1 MAYGLLLYKEIE
13 APEGL
18 HRLEVWKDGYAGDAI
33 EIDGLVRDSI
43 NISKNAGDACDAIT
57 TSVLTFALYDTGQ
70 LDYSQ
75 FFTPNAVLFKVVW
88 KMNGSA
94 RWTGYLTPDSYSENL
109 SYRDVITL
117 TARDNL
123 GRLNDYDFTLAR
135 GQMMTVRSLIVQ
147 GLTVAGVAMDT
158 VFVTTK
164 VASSPDTTL
173 AIDGLVNTSLLVG
186 STWHEALTLLLEGLG
201 LTLSWNDGNKF
212 EVRDITQAPS
222 ASQSAFFISKS
233 GFRQI
238 RPAWKNVT
246 VSQNYV
252 LQEDFYDGAFS
263 KDDCGGTGREHKTFT
278 PPTGSHWA
286 AEGSMV
292 LMNPYNG
299 TSDQAVTLFPR
310 LGTDDTLT
318 DALVYSRD
326 VPAMERTITISMKLN
341 NTLWYNF
348 DTERRFGISFNGYTH
363 QSATRVDGYTV
374 CFRFNVFLTY
384 GGTKYVLRENWEVY
398 DPQTIEQPYLYFNMP
413 WTREGVN
420 QYEEAS
426 ISIASIP
433 ADGVLEFVVYRPL
446 AYLFNGTAE
455 NSQPINPDTNYD
467 WYGRINDIA
476 MTIGEGVTGRDYQIL
491 INPAHNIQ
499 SGVEVSLGQVPPL
512 RGNALLY
519 FGGLFYDNAAYTP
532 LSDFARANGGE
543 TSDLLEIISR
553 EHIAFNNS
561 NYDLLSGTMKADAAF
576 RFDRAITF
584 EGTQYRIIAA
594 SLAVLSNT
602 LSVQMMQTEPT
613 YPTDEY
619 QITEVDSEGGSS
631 RVSGGTGGASQG
643 ASSDAS
649 QENILVLTEGLAKA
663 YARITSLEDWLRD
676 PAFDELP
683 LDTLNVARC
692 INLGGMAMEYDAD
705 NGAWH
710 LLGNFY
716 ADGWVSAG
724 GVNSEGGGGGGGID
738 LGAMWTSLRNT
749 PTQTS
754 EVTADTKIALAHLP
768 YTAGA
773 GVSISNAGAI
783 SIAESGIE
791 PGTYT
796 KVTVDAYG
804 RVTNAENPTTLAGYG
819 ITDGASA
826 AEVAT
831 LSAAVAALEA
841 GVAAYSD
848 GIANVF
854 ARVSSLEDWLR
865 NPWLD
870 ELNATALNAQTVDVG
885 TLLTVDG
892 AANIAGLLTASG
904 ELKVTGSSKKIWLGD
919 NVYLELD
926 TNGYIHTNGAFYSDS
941 FISAG
946 GLGTGGGGTGG
957 LDLGAMWTSLCNT
970 TVPTSAVNANTK
982 IAVAHIPDITT
993 AKISDLSTWWTTQ
1006 RASLNLGAAASKGIG
1021 TVTDG
1026 NTDLVTGDSVYDFV
1040 MAALDT
1046 EALENNIAEGLANL
1060 AARAASLEDW
1070 LRDPALDTLQV
1081 ADLCAATATVTRI
1094 YIGDAYFEYDADGYL
1109 HTNAPLY
1116 SDEWISAGGVEAGGG
1131 SGSVDLGAV
1140 WTSLCN
1146 EPIAT
1151 ADITPTTKI
1160 ALSHIP
1166 ISAGDGIAISNAGAV
1181 SLALSGVAAGTY
1193 AAVTVDAYGRVT
1205 SGSAPAAL
1213 TFGSKS
1219 YDGTQAVTLTAADL
1233 GALTSTYALT
1243 INNSGGTAVLTYNPA
1258 TAAASLTLTKAM
1270 VGLGNVE
1277 NTKLSTWAGSA
1288 NLTTLGTITS
1298 GTWHGSAI
1306 GNSYLENSAITLAGT
1321 SVSLGGSLTA
1331 AQLRSLLSINNVEN
1345 VALSTWRGST
1355 YINTVGT
1362 ITTGTWQGSRIS
1374 NSYLVH
1380 STITLAGRTISL
1392 GGSASKNEIRYDLGI
1407 DNVENTA
1414 LSTWAGSGNITT
1426 VGTITTGVWHGTAI
1440 ANANLANST
1449 IKIAGRTIALGGTVT
1464 KNELLYDLGLS
1475 TLQDTL
1481 ADLQDDVSA
1490 LQGNVS
1496 TLQSNV
1502 STLQGN
1508 AQELYGLTGTLFS
1521 YFTNGVAK
1529 EAERLTTVSK
1539 TAWGQT
1545 YWTSDGVPTNISGT
1559 MNGVTAIDDT
1569 MYFTAGSGKVGIGV
1583 ISPSETLDVG
1593 GTFRVSGNAY
1603 LNSLVVIGGGSAYL
1617 EAAGSYL
1624 HTHVGFAADGFV
1636 SAGGVSSSSDA
1647 RLKKNLKDIALTV
1660 HDIAAAPAVSFDW
1673 VDDRGSSAG
1682 SIAQY
1687 WKPLLPD
1694 NVRAWEVDG
1703 FLSMEYGNIAL
1714 LAAITIARAVET
1726 QEQKI
1731 ARLEARVQELENQLL
1746 N

>member
-18 HRLEVWKDGYAGDAI
+18 TRLEVWKDGYAGDAI

-43 NISKNAGDACDAIT
+43 HISKNAGDACDAIT

-109 SYRDVITL
+109 SYRDTITL

-238 RPAWKNVT
+238 RPAWKNLTAV
-246 VSQNYV
+246 QDYGLLDN
-252 LQEDFYDGAFS
+252 FYEGQFS
-263 KDDCGGTGREHKTFT
+263 KEDCGTGTTFT
-278 PPTGSHWA
+278 PASEGHWSVAGSFV
-286 AEGSMV
+286 M
-292 LMNPYNG
+292 MNPYVCG
-299 TSDQAVTLFPR
+299 AAEPAESLFIP
-310 LGTDDTLT
+310 LVGGDTIT
-318 DALVYSRD
+318 DALTYTFHAPALDRAIKMVLKCNNSAWQRGLARGGAWAVPKIVIGQSHGVNVSRYYWL
-326 VPAMERTITISMKLN
+326 R
-341 NTLWYNF
+341 Y
-348 DTERRFGISFNGYTH
+348 
-363 QSATRVDGYTV
+363 
-374 CFRFNVFLTY
+374 RFNIFATI
-384 GGTKYVLRENWEVY
+384 GGVRYVLRETWEVY
-398 DPQTIEQPYLYFNMP
+398 DPTTIAEPYLYFVMP
-413 WTREGVN
+413 GSEGNTDADNEVTF
-420 QYEEAS
+420 YLAE
-426 ISIASIP
+426 IP
-433 ADGVLEFVVYRPL
+433 GAADIELVIYPAVAQLAEDAAPAEVVGP
-446 AYLFNGTAE
+446 G
-455 NSQPINPDTNYD
+455 NYGLIKD
-467 WYGRINDIA
+467 VTFTVMDA
-476 MTIGEGVTGRDYQIL
+476 VAGVTDRVTV
-491 INPAHNIQ
+491 NTAHNIQ
-499 SGVEVSLGQVPPL
+499 SSLQVALGQVPRG
-512 RGNALLY
+512 RGNVLLY
-519 FGGLFYDNAAYTP
+519 LGGLFYADDDYTS
-532 LSDFARANGGE
+532 LTDFAREEEGTE
-543 TSDLLEIISR
+543 YPLLELVSR
-553 EHIAFNNS
+553 EHIAFNND
-561 NYDLLSGTMKADAAF
+561 NYDILSGTMRAAAAF
-576 RFDRAITF
+576 RFDRAIAF
-584 EGTQYRIIAA
+584 EGTNYRIIAA

-602 LSVQMMQTEPT
+602 LSVSAMQTEPEF
-613 YPTDEY
+613 PTDDYIIE
-619 QITEVDSEGGSS
+619 EVDSEGGYS
-631 RVSGGTGGASQG
+631 RRGSYGGSGVPQGG
-643 ASSDAS
+643 SSDAS

-692 INLGGMAMEYDAD
+692 INLGGMAMEYDAE

-716 ADGWVSAG
+716 ADGFISAG
-724 GVNSEGGGGGGGID
+724 GVNSEGGGGGGSID

-754 EVTADTKIALAHLP
+754 EVTENTKIALAHLP

-773 GVSISNAGAI
+773 GVSISNVGAI

-804 RVTNAENPTTLAGYG
+804 RVTAGEAE
-819 ITDGASA
+819 
-826 AEVAT
+826 AEDNMDVVFA
-831 LSAAVAALEA
+831 E
-841 GVAAYSD
+841 
-848 GIANVF
+848 GIANLY

-865 NPWLD
+865 NPSLD
-870 ELNATALNAQTVDVG
+870 DLYVQSLSAGTVDTAG
-885 TLLTVDG
+885 MLTVG
-892 AANIAGLLTASG
+892 GTANIAGLLTASG
-904 ELKVTGSSKKIWLGD
+904 EVKITGSSKRLWFGD
-919 NVYLELD
+919 GIYLELD
-926 TNGYIHTNGAFYSDS
+926 SNGYIHTNGAFYADS

-946 GLGTGGGGTGG
+946 GLGSGGSGGG

-970 TVPTSAVNANTK
+970 AIPTSAVDANTK
-982 IAVAHIPDITT
+982 IAVAHLPIAT
-993 AKISDLSTWWTTQ
+993 ASTRGVASFSTGLAISS
-1006 RASLNLGAAASKGIG
+1006 AGAVTLATSGVTAGTYT
-1021 TVTDG
+1021 TVTVDAYGRVTSG
-1026 NTDLVTGDSVYDFV
+1026 NNEQTSDVELSF
-1040 MAALDT
+1040 
-1046 EALENNIAEGLANL
+1046 AEGIATVS
-1060 AARAASLEDW
+1060 ARVGSLEDW
-1070 LRDPALDTLQV
+1070 LRDPWLDALQV

-1116 SDEWISAGGVEAGGG
+1116 SDEWISAGGVEAGGC

-1219 YDGTQAVTLTAADL
+1219 YDGTVAQTLTAADL
-1233 GALTSTYALT
+1233 GALTASSIGTLT
-1243 INNSGGTAVLTYNPA
+1243 LNGASGSAVLTWNPA
-1258 TAAASLTLTKAM
+1258 NGNAALTLTKAV
-1270 VGLGNVE
+1270 VGLSNVE
-1277 NTKLSTWAGSA
+1277 NVALSRWAGSSY
-1288 NLTTLGTITS
+1288 LTTVGTITS

-1306 GNSYLENSAITLAGT
+1306 GNAYLENPTITLAGT
-1321 SVSLGGSLTA
+1321 AVSLGGSLTA

-1345 VALSTWRGST
+1345 VALSTWTGST

-1362 ITTGTWQGSRIS
+1362 ITTGTWHGSRIE
-1374 NSYLVH
+1374 NGYLVH
-1380 STITLAGRTISL
+1380 NKVTIAGVDVSL
-1392 GGSASKNEIRYDLGI
+1392 GGSIADYTL
-1407 DNVENTA
+1407 
-1414 LSTWAGSGNITT
+1414 LS
-1426 VGTITTGVWHGTAI
+1426 
-1440 ANANLANST
+1440 
-1449 IKIAGRTIALGGTVT
+1449 ALGLTSAAS
-1464 KNELLYDLGLS
+1464 DIS
-1475 TLQDTL
+1475 TL
-1481 ADLQDDVSA
+1481 S
-1490 LQGNVS
+1490 
-1496 TLQSNV
+1496 
-1502 STLQGN
+1502 
-1508 AQELYGLTGTLFS
+1508 S
-1521 YFTNGVAK
+1521 YFTDGIANQAT
-1529 EAERLTTVSK
+1529 RLSGSYTRS
-1539 TAWGQT
+1539 AWGQT
-1545 YWTSDGVPTNISGT
+1545 FWSSGQPASISGAMT
-1559 MNGVTAIDDT
+1559 GVDSINGFLYITNSNGRLGVGTSQPSST
-1569 MYFTAGSGKVGIGV
+1569 LHVAGGAYITSSI
-1583 ISPSETLDVG
+1583 ITDSYIYIG
-1593 GTFRVSGNAY
+1593 GT
-1603 LNSLVVIGGGSAYL
+1603 SAYIRND
-1617 EAAGSYL
+1617 GGYL
-1624 HTHVGFAADGFV
+1624 RTNVGFAADGFI

-1726 QEQKI
+1726 QEQTI

-1746 N
+1746 KH

>member
-43 NISKNAGDACDAIT
+43 HISKNAGDACDAIT
-57 TSVLTFALYDTGQ
+57 SSVLTFALYDTGQ

-109 SYRDVITL
+109 SYRDTITL

-135 GQMMTVRSLIVQ
+135 GQMMTVRSIIVQ

-158 VFVTTK
+158 VFTTTK

-238 RPAWKNVT
+238 RPAWKNLTAV
-246 VSQNYV
+246 QDYGLLDN
-252 LQEDFYDGAFS
+252 FYEGQFS
-263 KDDCGGTGREHKTFT
+263 KEDCGTGTTFT
-278 PPTGSHWA
+278 PASEGHWSVAGSFV
-286 AEGSMV
+286 M
-292 LMNPYNG
+292 MNPYVCG
-299 TSDQAVTLFPR
+299 AAEPTESLFIP
-310 LGTDDTLT
+310 LVGGDTIT
-318 DALVYSRD
+318 DALTYTFHAPALDRAIKMVLKCNNSAWQRGLARGGAWAVPKIVIGQSHGVNVSRYYWL
-326 VPAMERTITISMKLN
+326 R
-341 NTLWYNF
+341 Y
-348 DTERRFGISFNGYTH
+348 
-363 QSATRVDGYTV
+363 
-374 CFRFNVFLTY
+374 RFNIFATI
-384 GGTKYVLRENWEVY
+384 GGVRYVLRETWEVY
-398 DPQTIEQPYLYFNMP
+398 DPTTIAEPYLYFVMP
-413 WTREGVN
+413 GSEGNTDADNEVTF
-420 QYEEAS
+420 YLAE
-426 ISIASIP
+426 IP
-433 ADGVLEFVVYRPL
+433 GAADIELVIYPAVAQL
-446 AYLFNGTAE
+446 AEDAAPAE
-455 NSQPINPDTNYD
+455 SVGPGNYGLIKD
-467 WYGRINDIA
+467 VTFTVMDA
-476 MTIGEGVTGRDYQIL
+476 VAGVTDRVTV
-491 INPAHNIQ
+491 NTAHNIQ
-499 SGVEVSLGQVPPL
+499 SSLQVSLGQVPRG
-512 RGNALLY
+512 RGNVLLY
-519 FGGLFYDNAAYTP
+519 LGGLFYSDDDYTS
-532 LSDFARANGGE
+532 LTDFAREEEGTE
-543 TSDLLEIISR
+543 YPLLELVSR
-553 EHIAFNNS
+553 EHIAFNND
-561 NYDLLSGTMKADAAF
+561 NYDILSGTMRAAAAF
-576 RFDRAITF
+576 RFDRAIAF
-584 EGTQYRIIAA
+584 EGTEYRIIAA

-602 LSVQMMQTEPT
+602 LSVSAMQTEPEF
-613 YPTDEY
+613 PTDDYIIE
-619 QITEVDSEGGSS
+619 EVDSEGGYS
-631 RVSGGTGGASQG
+631 RRGSYGGSGVPQGG
-643 ASSDAS
+643 SSDAS

-692 INLGGMAMEYDAD
+692 INLGGMAMEYDAE

-754 EVTADTKIALAHLP
+754 EVTENTKIALAHLP

-804 RVTNAENPTTLAGYG
+804 RVTAGEAE
-819 ITDGASA
+819 
-826 AEVAT
+826 AEDNMDVVFA
-831 LSAAVAALEA
+831 E
-841 GVAAYSD
+841 
-848 GIANVF
+848 GIANLY

-865 NPWLD
+865 NPSLD
-870 ELNATALNAQTVDVG
+870 DLYVQSLSAGTVDTAG
-885 TLLTVDG
+885 MLTVG
-892 AANIAGLLTASG
+892 GTANIAGLLTASG
-904 ELKVTGSSKKIWLGD
+904 EVKITGSSKRLWFGD
-919 NVYLELD
+919 GIYLELD
-926 TNGYIHTNGAFYSDS
+926 SNGYIHTNGAFYADS

-946 GLGTGGGGTGG
+946 GLGSGGSGGG

-970 TVPTSAVNANTK
+970 AIPTSAVDANTK
-982 IAVAHIPDITT
+982 IAVAHLPIAT
-993 AKISDLSTWWTTQ
+993 ASTRGVASFSTGLAISS
-1006 RASLNLGAAASKGIG
+1006 AGAVTLATSGVTAGTYT
-1021 TVTDG
+1021 TVTVDAYGRVTSG
-1026 NTDLVTGDSVYDFV
+1026 NNEQTSDVELSF
-1040 MAALDT
+1040 
-1046 EALENNIAEGLANL
+1046 AEGIATVS
-1060 AARAASLEDW
+1060 ARVGSLEDW
-1070 LRDPALDTLQV
+1070 LRDPWLDALQV

-1160 ALSHIP
+1160 AISHIP

-1219 YDGTQAVTLTAADL
+1219 YDGTVAQTLTAADL
-1233 GALTSTYALT
+1233 GALTASSIGTLT
-1243 INNSGGTAVLTYNPA
+1243 LNGATGSSVLTWNPA
-1258 TAAASLTLTKAM
+1258 SGNAALTLTKAV
-1270 VGLGNVE
+1270 VGLSNVE
-1277 NTKLSTWAGSA
+1277 NTKLSTWAGSGY
-1288 NLTTLGTITS
+1288 LTTVGTITS

-1306 GNSYLENSAITLAGT
+1306 GNAYLEYSSIGIAGT
-1321 SVSLGGSLTA
+1321 AVSLGGNITA
-1331 AQLRSLLSINNVEN
+1331 SQVRSLLSINNVEN
-1345 VALSTWRGST
+1345 TALSTWTGST

-1362 ITTGTWQGSRIS
+1362 ITTGTWNGSRIS

-1380 STITLAGRTISL
+1380 SKVTIAGVDVSL
-1392 GGSASKNEIRYDLGI
+1392 GSSIADYTL
-1407 DNVENTA
+1407 
-1414 LSTWAGSGNITT
+1414 LS
-1426 VGTITTGVWHGTAI
+1426 
-1440 ANANLANST
+1440 
-1449 IKIAGRTIALGGTVT
+1449 ALGLTSAAS
-1464 KNELLYDLGLS
+1464 DIS
-1475 TLQDTL
+1475 TL
-1481 ADLQDDVSA
+1481 S
-1490 LQGNVS
+1490 
-1496 TLQSNV
+1496 
-1502 STLQGN
+1502 
-1508 AQELYGLTGTLFS
+1508 S
-1521 YFTNGVAK
+1521 YFTDGIANQAT
-1529 EAERLTTVSK
+1529 RLSGSYTRS
-1539 TAWGQT
+1539 AWGQT
-1545 YWTSDGVPTNISGT
+1545 FWSNGQPASISGAMT
-1559 MNGVTAIDDT
+1559 GVDSINGFLYITNSNGRLGVGTSQPSST
-1569 MYFTAGSGKVGIGV
+1569 LHVAGGAYITSSI
-1583 ISPSETLDVG
+1583 ITDSYIYIG
-1593 GTFRVSGNAY
+1593 GT
-1603 LNSLVVIGGGSAYL
+1603 SAYIRND
-1617 EAAGSYL
+1617 GGYL
-1624 HTHVGFAADGFV
+1624 RTNVGFAADGFI

-1687 WKPLLPD
+1687 WQPLLPD

-1703 FLSMEYGNIAL
+1703 MLSMEYGNIAL

>member
-43 NISKNAGDACDAIT
+43 HISKNAGDACDAIT

-109 SYRDVITL
+109 SYRDTITL

-123 GRLNDYDFTLAR
+123 GRLNDYDFNLAR

-233 GFRQI
+233 GYRQI
-238 RPAWKNVT
+238 RPAWKNLTAV
-246 VSQNYV
+246 QDYGLLDN
-252 LQEDFYDGAFS
+252 FYEGQFS
-263 KDDCGGTGREHKTFT
+263 KEDCGTGTTFT
-278 PPTGSHWA
+278 PASEGHWSVAGSFV
-286 AEGSMV
+286 M
-292 LMNPYNG
+292 MNPYVCG
-299 TSDQAVTLFPR
+299 AAEPAESLFIP
-310 LGTDDTLT
+310 LVGGDTIT
-318 DALVYSRD
+318 DALTYTFHAPALDRAIKMVLKCNNSAWQRGLARGGAWAVPKIVIGQSHGVNVSRYYWL
-326 VPAMERTITISMKLN
+326 R
-341 NTLWYNF
+341 Y
-348 DTERRFGISFNGYTH
+348 
-363 QSATRVDGYTV
+363 
-374 CFRFNVFLTY
+374 RFNIFATI
-384 GGTKYVLRENWEVY
+384 GGVRYVLRETWEVY
-398 DPQTIEQPYLYFNMP
+398 DPTTIAEPYLYFVMP
-413 WTREGVN
+413 GSEGNTDADNEVTF
-420 QYEEAS
+420 YLAE
-426 ISIASIP
+426 IP
-433 ADGVLEFVVYRPL
+433 GAADIELVIYPAVAQL
-446 AYLFNGTAE
+446 AEDAAPAE
-455 NSQPINPDTNYD
+455 SVGPGNYGLIKD
-467 WYGRINDIA
+467 VTFTVMDA
-476 MTIGEGVTGRDYQIL
+476 VAGVTDRVTV
-491 INPAHNIQ
+491 NTAHNIQ
-499 SGVEVSLGQVPPL
+499 SSLQVALGQVPRG
-512 RGNALLY
+512 RGNVLLY
-519 FGGLFYDNAAYTP
+519 LGGLFYSDDDYTS
-532 LSDFARANGGE
+532 LTDFAREEEGTE
-543 TSDLLEIISR
+543 YPLLELVSR
-553 EHIAFNNS
+553 EHIAFNND
-561 NYDLLSGTMKADAAF
+561 NYDILSGTMRAAAAF
-576 RFDRAITF
+576 RFDRAIAF
-584 EGTQYRIIAA
+584 EGTEYRIIAA

-602 LSVQMMQTEPT
+602 LSVSAMQTEPEF
-613 YPTDEY
+613 PTDDYIIE
-619 QITEVDSEGGSS
+619 EVDSEGGYS
-631 RVSGGTGGASQG
+631 RRGSYGGSGVPQGG
-643 ASSDAS
+643 SSDAS

-692 INLGGMAMEYDAD
+692 INLGGMAMEYDAE

-754 EVTADTKIALAHLP
+754 EVTENTKIAIAHLP

-970 TVPTSAVNANTK
+970 TVPTSDVNANTK

-993 AKISDLSTWWTTQ
+993 SKISDLSTWWTTQ

-1070 LRDPALDTLQV
+1070 LRDPALDTLAV

-1219 YDGTQAVTLTAADL
+1219 YDGTVAQTLTAADL
-1233 GALTSTYALT
+1233 GALTASSIGTMTLNGA
-1243 INNSGGTAVLTYNPA
+1243 SGSAVLTWNPA
-1258 TAAASLTLTKAM
+1258 SGNAALTLTKAV
-1270 VGLGNVE
+1270 VGLSNVE

-1288 NLTTLGTITS
+1288 NLTTVGTITS

-1321 SVSLGGSLTA
+1321 AVSLGGALTA

-1362 ITTGTWQGSRIS
+1362 ITTGTWNGAKIT
-1374 NSYLVH
+1374 NSYINTPNV
-1380 STITLAGRTISL
+1380 TIAGLTINL
-1392 GGSASKNEIRYDLGI
+1392 GGSIEDYQLKSALGI
-1407 DNVENTA
+1407 T
-1414 LSTWAGSGNITT
+1414 S
-1426 VGTITTGVWHGTAI
+1426 
-1440 ANANLANST
+1440 
-1449 IKIAGRTIALGGTVT
+1449 VT
-1464 KNELLYDLGLS
+1464 SDIE
-1475 TLQDTL
+1475 TLE
-1481 ADLQDDVSA
+1481 
-1490 LQGNVS
+1490 G
-1496 TLQSNV
+1496 
-1502 STLQGN
+1502 
-1508 AQELYGLTGTLFS
+1508 
-1521 YFTNGVAK
+1521 YFTNGVANS
-1529 EAERLTTVSK
+1529 AARLADNYSK
-1539 TAWGQT
+1539 MAWGQT
-1545 YWTSDGVPTNISGT
+1545 YWSGGVPLNVSGAMTGVDSVNGFLYITNSNSRLGIGTSQPSSTLHVAGGAYVTGSIVTDSFLYIGGTSAYIQKITSGLHTNVGFSSDGYI
-1559 MNGVTAIDDT
+1559 
-1569 MYFTAGSGKVGIGV
+1569 
-1583 ISPSETLDVG
+1583 
-1593 GTFRVSGNAY
+1593 
-1603 LNSLVVIGGGSAYL
+1603 
-1617 EAAGSYL
+1617 
-1624 HTHVGFAADGFV
+1624 

-1687 WKPLLPD
+1687 WQPLLPD

>member
-43 NISKNAGDACDAIT
+43 HISKNAGDACDAIT

-123 GRLNDYDFTLAR
+123 GRLNDYDFNLAR

-164 VASSPDTTL
+164 VAASPDTTL

-186 STWHEALTLLLEGLG
+186 GSWHEALTLLLEGLG
-201 LTLSWNDGNKF
+201 LTLAWNDGNKF

-233 GFRQI
+233 GYRQI
-238 RPAWKNVT
+238 RPAWKNLTAV
-246 VSQNYV
+246 QDYGLLDN
-252 LQEDFYDGAFS
+252 FYEGQFS
-263 KDDCGGTGREHKTFT
+263 KEDCGTGTTFT
-278 PPTGSHWA
+278 PASEGHWSVAGSFV
-286 AEGSMV
+286 M
-292 LMNPYNG
+292 MNPYVCG
-299 TSDQAVTLFPR
+299 AAEPAESLFIP
-310 LGTDDTLT
+310 LVGGDTIT
-318 DALVYSRD
+318 DALTYTFHAPALDRAIKMVLKCNNSAWQRGLARGGAWAVPKIVIGQSHGVNVSRYYWL
-326 VPAMERTITISMKLN
+326 R
-341 NTLWYNF
+341 Y
-348 DTERRFGISFNGYTH
+348 
-363 QSATRVDGYTV
+363 
-374 CFRFNVFLTY
+374 RFNIFATINGVR
-384 GGTKYVLRENWEVY
+384 YVLRETWEVY
-398 DPQTIEQPYLYFNMP
+398 DPTTIAEPYLYFVMP
-413 WTREGVN
+413 GSEGNTDADNEVTF
-420 QYEEAS
+420 YLAE
-426 ISIASIP
+426 IP
-433 ADGVLEFVVYRPL
+433 GAADIELVIYPAVAQL
-446 AYLFNGTAE
+446 AEDAAPAE
-455 NSQPINPDTNYD
+455 SVGPGNYGLIKD
-467 WYGRINDIA
+467 VTFTVMDA
-476 MTIGEGVTGRDYQIL
+476 VAGVTDRVTV
-491 INPAHNIQ
+491 NTAHNIQ
-499 SGVEVSLGQVPPL
+499 SGLQVALGQVPRG
-512 RGNALLY
+512 RGNVLLY
-519 FGGLFYDNAAYTP
+519 LGGLFYADDDYTS
-532 LSDFARANGGE
+532 LTDFARAEEGTE
-543 TSDLLEIISR
+543 YPLLELVSR
-553 EHIAFNNS
+553 EHIAFNND
-561 NYDLLSGTMKADAAF
+561 NYDILSGTMRAAAAF
-576 RFDRAITF
+576 RFDRAIAF
-584 EGTQYRIIAA
+584 EGGNYRIIAA

-602 LSVQMMQTEPT
+602 LSVSAMQTEPEF
-613 YPTDEY
+613 PTADYIIE
-619 QITEVDSEGGSS
+619 EVDSEGGYS
-631 RVSGGTGGASQG
+631 RRGSYGGSGVPQGG
-643 ASSDAS
+643 SSDAS

-683 LDTLNVARC
+683 LDTINVARC
-692 INLGGMAMEYDAD
+692 INLGGMAMEYDAE

-710 LLGNFY
+710 LLGNLY

-724 GVNSEGGGGGGGID
+724 GVNSEGGGGGGVDI
-738 LGAMWTSLRNT
+738 GAVWQTLTNDPSFRTEDYTST
-749 PTQTS
+749 
-754 EVTADTKIALAHLP
+754 TKIALAHLP

-870 ELNATALNAQTVDVG
+870 ELSATALNAQTVDVG

-970 TVPTSAVNANTK
+970 TVPTSDVNANTK

-993 AKISDLSTWWTTQ
+993 SKISDLSTWWTTQ

-1021 TVTDG
+1021 TVADG

-1146 EPIAT
+1146 EPIST

-1213 TFGSKS
+1213 TFGSKT
-1219 YDGTQAVTLTAADL
+1219 YDGTVAQTLTAADL
-1233 GALTSTYALT
+1233 GALTASSIGTLT
-1243 INNSGGTAVLTYNPA
+1243 LNGATGSSVLVWNPA
-1258 TAAASLTLTKAM
+1258 NGNSSLTLTKAI
-1270 VGLGNVE
+1270 VGLSNVE
-1277 NTKLSTWAGSA
+1277 NVALSRWAGSSY
-1288 NLTTLGTITS
+1288 LTTVGTITS

-1306 GNSYLENSAITLAGT
+1306 GNAYLEYSSIGIAGT
-1321 SVSLGGSLTA
+1321 AVSLGGNITA
-1331 AQLRSLLSINNVEN
+1331 SQVRSLLSISNVEN
-1345 VALSTWRGST
+1345 VALSTWTGST

-1362 ITTGTWQGSRIS
+1362 ITTGTWHGSRIE
-1374 NSYLVH
+1374 NGYLVH
-1380 STITLAGRTISL
+1380 NKVTIAGVDVSL
-1392 GGSASKNEIRYDLGI
+1392 GGSIADYTLLSALGLTSAASDIA
-1407 DNVENTA
+1407 T
-1414 LSTWAGSGNITT
+1414 LSTYFTDG
-1426 VGTITTGVWHGTAI
+1426 I
-1440 ANANLANST
+1440 ANQAT
-1449 IKIAGRTIALGGTVT
+1449 R
-1464 KNELLYDLGLS
+1464 LS
-1475 TLQDTL
+1475 
-1481 ADLQDDVSA
+1481 
-1490 LQGNVS
+1490 G
-1496 TLQSNV
+1496 
-1502 STLQGN
+1502 
-1508 AQELYGLTGTLFS
+1508 S
-1521 YFTNGVAK
+1521 YT
-1529 EAERLTTVSK
+1529 RS
-1539 TAWGQT
+1539 AWGQT
-1545 YWTSDGVPTNISGT
+1545 FWSNGQPASISGAMT
-1559 MNGVTAIDDT
+1559 GVDSINGFLYITNSNGRLGVGTSQPSST
-1569 MYFTAGSGKVGIGV
+1569 LHVAGGAYITSSI
-1583 ISPSETLDVG
+1583 ITDSYIYIG
-1593 GTFRVSGNAY
+1593 GT
-1603 LNSLVVIGGGSAYL
+1603 SAYIRND
-1617 EAAGSYL
+1617 GGYL
-1624 HTHVGFAADGFV
+1624 RTNVGFAADGFI

-1647 RLKKNLKDIALTV
+1647 RMKKNLKDIALTV

-1687 WKPLLPD
+1687 WQPLLPY

-1703 FLSMEYGNIAL
+1703 MLSMEYGNIAL

>member
-43 NISKNAGDACDAIT
+43 HISKNAGDACDAIT
-57 TSVLTFALYDTGQ
+57 SSVLTFALYDTGQ

-109 SYRDVITL
+109 SYRDTITL

-135 GQMMTVRSLIVQ
+135 GQMMTVRSIIVQ

-158 VFVTTK
+158 VFTTTK

-238 RPAWKNVT
+238 RPAWKNLTAV
-246 VSQNYV
+246 QDYGLLDN
-252 LQEDFYDGAFS
+252 FYEGQFS
-263 KDDCGGTGREHKTFT
+263 KEDCGTGTTFT
-278 PPTGSHWA
+278 PASEGHWSVAGSFV
-286 AEGSMV
+286 M
-292 LMNPYNG
+292 MNPYVCG
-299 TSDQAVTLFPR
+299 AAEPTESLFIP
-310 LGTDDTLT
+310 LVGGDTIT
-318 DALVYSRD
+318 DALTYTFHAPALDRAIKMVLKCNNSAWQRGLARGGAWAVPKIVIGQSHGVNVSRYYWL
-326 VPAMERTITISMKLN
+326 R
-341 NTLWYNF
+341 Y
-348 DTERRFGISFNGYTH
+348 
-363 QSATRVDGYTV
+363 
-374 CFRFNVFLTY
+374 RFNIFATI
-384 GGTKYVLRENWEVY
+384 GGVRYVLRETWEVY
-398 DPQTIEQPYLYFNMP
+398 DPTTIAEPYLYFVMP
-413 WTREGVN
+413 GSEGNTDADNEVTF
-420 QYEEAS
+420 YLAE
-426 ISIASIP
+426 IP
-433 ADGVLEFVVYRPL
+433 GAADIELVIYPAVAQL
-446 AYLFNGTAE
+446 AEDAAPAE
-455 NSQPINPDTNYD
+455 SVGPGNYGLIKD
-467 WYGRINDIA
+467 VTFTVMDA
-476 MTIGEGVTGRDYQIL
+476 VAGVTDRVTV
-491 INPAHNIQ
+491 NTAHNIQ
-499 SGVEVSLGQVPPL
+499 SSLQVSLGQVPRG
-512 RGNALLY
+512 RGNVLLY
-519 FGGLFYDNAAYTP
+519 LGGLFYSDDDYTS
-532 LSDFARANGGE
+532 LTDFAREEEGTE
-543 TSDLLEIISR
+543 YPLLELVSR
-553 EHIAFNNS
+553 EHIAFNND
-561 NYDLLSGTMKADAAF
+561 NYDILSGTMRAAAAF
-576 RFDRAITF
+576 RFDRAIAF
-584 EGTQYRIIAA
+584 EGTEYRIIAA

-602 LSVQMMQTEPT
+602 LSVSAMQTEPEF
-613 YPTDEY
+613 PTDDYIIE
-619 QITEVDSEGGSS
+619 EVDSEGGYS
-631 RVSGGTGGASQG
+631 RRGSYGGSGVPQGG
-643 ASSDAS
+643 SSDAS

-692 INLGGMAMEYDAD
+692 INLGGMAMEYDAE

-754 EVTADTKIALAHLP
+754 EVTENTKIALAHLP

-804 RVTNAENPTTLAGYG
+804 RVTAGEAE
-819 ITDGASA
+819 
-826 AEVAT
+826 AEDNMDVVFA
-831 LSAAVAALEA
+831 E
-841 GVAAYSD
+841 
-848 GIANVF
+848 GIANLY

-865 NPWLD
+865 NPSLD
-870 ELNATALNAQTVDVG
+870 DLYVQSLSAGTVDTAG
-885 TLLTVDG
+885 MLTVG
-892 AANIAGLLTASG
+892 GTANIAGLLTASG
-904 ELKVTGSSKKIWLGD
+904 EVKITGSSKRLWFGD
-919 NVYLELD
+919 GIYLELD
-926 TNGYIHTNGAFYSDS
+926 SNGYIHTNGAFYADS

-946 GLGTGGGGTGG
+946 GLGSGGSGGG

-970 TVPTSAVNANTK
+970 AIPTSAVDANTK
-982 IAVAHIPDITT
+982 IAVAHLPIAT
-993 AKISDLSTWWTTQ
+993 ASTRGVASFSTGLAISS
-1006 RASLNLGAAASKGIG
+1006 AGAVTLATSGVTAGTYT
-1021 TVTDG
+1021 TVTVDAYGRVTSG
-1026 NTDLVTGDSVYDFV
+1026 NNEQTSDVELSF
-1040 MAALDT
+1040 
-1046 EALENNIAEGLANL
+1046 AEGIATVS
-1060 AARAASLEDW
+1060 ARVGSLEDW
-1070 LRDPALDTLQV
+1070 LRDPWLDALQV

-1160 ALSHIP
+1160 AISHIP

-1219 YDGTQAVTLTAADL
+1219 YDGTVAQTLTAADL
-1233 GALTSTYALT
+1233 GALTASSIGTLT
-1243 INNSGGTAVLTYNPA
+1243 LNGATGSSVLTWNPA
-1258 TAAASLTLTKAM
+1258 SGNAALTLTKAV
-1270 VGLGNVE
+1270 VGLSNVE
-1277 NTKLSTWAGSA
+1277 NTKLSTWAGSGY
-1288 NLTTLGTITS
+1288 LTTVGTITS

-1306 GNSYLENSAITLAGT
+1306 GNAYLEYSSIGIAGT
-1321 SVSLGGSLTA
+1321 AVSLGGNITA
-1331 AQLRSLLSINNVEN
+1331 SQVRSLLSINNVEN
-1345 VALSTWRGST
+1345 TALSTWTGST

-1362 ITTGTWQGSRIS
+1362 ITTGTWNGSRIS

-1380 STITLAGRTISL
+1380 SKVTIAGVDVSL
-1392 GGSASKNEIRYDLGI
+1392 GGSIADYTL
-1407 DNVENTA
+1407 
-1414 LSTWAGSGNITT
+1414 LS
-1426 VGTITTGVWHGTAI
+1426 
-1440 ANANLANST
+1440 
-1449 IKIAGRTIALGGTVT
+1449 ALGLTSAAS
-1464 KNELLYDLGLS
+1464 DIS
-1475 TLQDTL
+1475 TL
-1481 ADLQDDVSA
+1481 S
-1490 LQGNVS
+1490 
-1496 TLQSNV
+1496 
-1502 STLQGN
+1502 
-1508 AQELYGLTGTLFS
+1508 S
-1521 YFTNGVAK
+1521 YFTDGIANQAT
-1529 EAERLTTVSK
+1529 RLSGSYTRS
-1539 TAWGQT
+1539 AWGQT
-1545 YWTSDGVPTNISGT
+1545 FWSNGQPASISGAMT
-1559 MNGVTAIDDT
+1559 GVDSINGFLYITNSNGRLGVGTSQPSST
-1569 MYFTAGSGKVGIGV
+1569 LHVAGGAYITSSI
-1583 ISPSETLDVG
+1583 ITDSYIYIG
-1593 GTFRVSGNAY
+1593 GT
-1603 LNSLVVIGGGSAYL
+1603 SAYIRND
-1617 EAAGSYL
+1617 GGYL
-1624 HTHVGFAADGFV
+1624 RTNVGFAADGFI

-1687 WKPLLPD
+1687 WQPLLPD

-1703 FLSMEYGNIAL
+1703 MLSMEYGNIAL

>member
-43 NISKNAGDACDAIT
+43 HISKNAGDACDAIT

-109 SYRDVITL
+109 SYRDTITL

-123 GRLNDYDFTLAR
+123 GRLNDYDFNLAR

-238 RPAWKNVT
+238 RPAWKNLT
-246 VSQNYV
+246 ASQDYGLRDN
-252 LQEDFYDGAFS
+252 FYEGQFS
-263 KDDCGGTGREHKTFT
+263 AADCGSGETFT
-278 PPTGSHWA
+278 PTDGSPWEKTGTFN
-286 AEGSMV
+286 
-292 LMNPYNG
+292 LLNPYKGAPYPSETIFVPIAGGNE
-299 TSDQAVTLFPR
+299 TQNNIAYRV
-310 LGTDDTLT
+310 
-318 DALVYSRD
+318 V
-326 VPAMERTITISMKLN
+326 VPATDTAVKLSLKVN
-341 NTLWYNF
+341 NTAWIYRHIAGPNGNTGLDYTNLLKLSDPTSYWTGYG
-348 DTERRFGISFNGYTH
+348 TYYLRFRCDIILHANNKFY
-363 QSATRVDGYTV
+363 
-374 CFRFNVFLTY
+374 F
-384 GGTKYVLRENWEVY
+384 LRENWVEFGTSV
-398 DPQTIEQPYLYFNMP
+398 ISPYLYFIMP
-413 WTREGVN
+413 TLYNEPLNPAIQGTRISETLPNVDMDN
-420 QYEEAS
+420 EVS
-426 ISIASIP
+426 IYLGAIP
-433 ADGVLEFVVYRPL
+433 YAGELLFVVYEAAAQYQEDDDPWPQAVWEENGVQRP
-446 AYLFNGTAE
+446 AYLKISDIKMAVEEGIEGRANLIT
-455 NSQPINPDTNYD
+455 IN
-467 WYGRINDIA
+467 
-476 MTIGEGVTGRDYQIL
+476 E
-491 INPAHNIQ
+491 AHNVQ
-499 SGVEVSLGQVPPL
+499 SAFGASIGQVPNQ

-519 FGGLFYDNAAYTP
+519 LGGLFYDDDVYTPLTGFKRDANGDSYDLLELVAREHITHNNAAYN
-532 LSDFARANGGE
+532 A
-543 TSDLLEIISR
+543 
-553 EHIAFNNS
+553 
-561 NYDLLSGTMKADAAF
+561 LSGTMKAEDAF
-576 RFDRAITF
+576 RFDRAIDF
-584 EGTQYRIIAA
+584 EGTDYRIIAA

-602 LSVQMMQTEPT
+602 LSVQFLQQEADFADAD
-613 YPTDEY
+613 YA
-619 QITEVDSEGGSS
+619 ITEVDSEGNASSS
-631 RVSGGTGGASQG
+631 RGGTGGIAQG
-643 ASSDAS
+643 SVPATN

-692 INLGGMAMEYDAD
+692 INLGGMAMEYDAE

-710 LLGNFY
+710 LLGNLY

-754 EVTADTKIALAHLP
+754 EVTANTKIALAHLP

-804 RVTNAENPTTLAGYG
+804 RVTAGEAE
-819 ITDGASA
+819 
-826 AEVAT
+826 AEDNMDVVFA
-831 LSAAVAALEA
+831 E
-841 GVAAYSD
+841 
-848 GIANVF
+848 GIANLY

-865 NPWLD
+865 NPSLD
-870 ELNATALNAQTVDVG
+870 DLYVQSLGAGTVDTAG
-885 TLLTVDG
+885 MLTVG
-892 AANIAGLLTASG
+892 GTANIAGLLTASG
-904 ELKVTGSSKKIWLGD
+904 EVKITGSSKRLWFGD
-919 NVYLELD
+919 GIYLELD
-926 TNGYIHTNGAFYSDS
+926 SNGYIHTNGAFYADS

-946 GLGTGGGGTGG
+946 GLGSGGSGGG

-970 TVPTSAVNANTK
+970 AIPTSAVDANTK
-982 IAVAHIPDITT
+982 IAVAHLPIAT
-993 AKISDLSTWWTTQ
+993 ASTRGVASFSTGLAISS
-1006 RASLNLGAAASKGIG
+1006 AGAVTLATSGVTAGTYT
-1021 TVTDG
+1021 TVTVDAYG
-1026 NTDLVTGDSVYDFV
+1026 RVTSGSNEQTSDVELAFAEGIATVSARVGS
-1040 MAALDT
+1040 
-1046 EALENNIAEGLANL
+1046 LEN
-1060 AARAASLEDW
+1060 W
-1070 LRDPALDTLQV
+1070 LRDPWLDTLQV

-1233 GALTSTYALT
+1233 GALTASSIGTLT
-1243 INNSGGTAVLTYNPA
+1243 LNGASGSAVLTWNPA
-1258 TAAASLTLTKAM
+1258 NGNASLTLTKAV
-1270 VGLGNVE
+1270 VGLSNVE
-1277 NTKLSTWAGSA
+1277 NTKLSTWAGSSY
-1288 NLTTLGTITS
+1288 LTTVGTITS

-1306 GNSYLENSAITLAGT
+1306 GNAYLEYSSIGIAGT
-1321 SVSLGGSLTA
+1321 AVSLGGNITA
-1331 AQLRSLLSINNVEN
+1331 SQVRSLLSISNVEN
-1345 VALSTWRGST
+1345 TALSTWGGST

-1362 ITTGTWQGSRIS
+1362 ITTGTWNGSRIS

-1380 STITLAGRTISL
+1380 SKVTIAGVDVSL
-1392 GGSASKNEIRYDLGI
+1392 GGSIADYTLLSALGLTSAASDIA
-1407 DNVENTA
+1407 T
-1414 LSTWAGSGNITT
+1414 LSTYFTDG
-1426 VGTITTGVWHGTAI
+1426 I
-1440 ANANLANST
+1440 ANQAT
-1449 IKIAGRTIALGGTVT
+1449 R
-1464 KNELLYDLGLS
+1464 LS
-1475 TLQDTL
+1475 
-1481 ADLQDDVSA
+1481 
-1490 LQGNVS
+1490 G
-1496 TLQSNV
+1496 
-1502 STLQGN
+1502 
-1508 AQELYGLTGTLFS
+1508 S
-1521 YFTNGVAK
+1521 YT
-1529 EAERLTTVSK
+1529 RS
-1539 TAWGQT
+1539 AWGQT
-1545 YWTSDGVPTNISGT
+1545 FWSNGQPASISGAMT
-1559 MNGVTAIDDT
+1559 GVDSINGFLYITNSNGRLGVGTSQPSST
-1569 MYFTAGSGKVGIGV
+1569 LHVAGGAYITSSI
-1583 ISPSETLDVG
+1583 ITDSYIYIG
-1593 GTFRVSGNAY
+1593 GT
-1603 LNSLVVIGGGSAYL
+1603 SAYIRND
-1617 EAAGSYL
+1617 GGYL
-1624 HTHVGFAADGFV
+1624 RTNVGFAADGFI
-1636 SAGGVSSSSDA
+1636 SAGGVASSSDA

-1660 HDIAAAPAVSFDW
+1660 HDIAAAPAVSFEW

-1687 WKPLLPD
+1687 WQTLLPD

>member
-33 EIDGLVRDSI
+33 EIDGLVKDSI
-43 NISKNAGDACDAIT
+43 HISKNASDACDAIT

-123 GRLNDYDFTLAR
+123 GRLNDYDFNLSR
-135 GQMMTVRSLIVQ
+135 GQMMTVRSLITQ

-164 VASSPDTTL
+164 VASSPATTL

-186 STWHEALTLLLEGLG
+186 STWHDALALLLEGLG

-238 RPAWKNVT
+238 RPAWKNLT
-246 VSQNYV
+246 ASQDYGLRDN
-252 LQEDFYDGAFS
+252 FYEGQLTEE
-263 KDDCGGTGREHKTFT
+263 DCGDTVLFT
-278 PPTGSHWA
+278 PPAESRWPATGTFF
-286 AEGSMV
+286 M
-292 LMNPYNG
+292 MNPYKGAPNPLETLYIPIKG
-299 TSDQAVTLFPR
+299 GDAVTDYITYTFLAPV
-310 LGTDDTLT
+310 T
-318 DALVYSRD
+318 
-326 VPAMERTITISMKLN
+326 ERAVKIQMRCN
-341 NTLWYNF
+341 NTAWVWQEPADYFGYVGIADRPTMITGMRGQLYEETNYF
-348 DTERRFGISFNGYTH
+348 IRF
-363 QSATRVDGYTV
+363 R
-374 CFRFNVFLTY
+374 CNVFLNAN
-384 GGTKYVLRENWEVY
+384 GTRYVLRQGWEEY
-398 DPQTIEQPYLYFNMP
+398 NPSSMANPYLYFIMP
-413 WTREGVN
+413 AVRDEYGNIIALDADNDVSLYISRIPIAGEIELVLYPASLQTKEDGKPTEIAKASVGGGRVDAYAKIDGIEMSIDDGIEGRANLITINEAHNVQSN
-420 QYEEAS
+420 FSAS
-426 ISIASIP
+426 I
-433 ADGVLEFVVYRPL
+433 
-446 AYLFNGTAE
+446 
-455 NSQPINPDTNYD
+455 
-467 WYGRINDIA
+467 
-476 MTIGEGVTGRDYQIL
+476 GE
-491 INPAHNIQ
+491 
-499 SGVEVSLGQVPPL
+499 VPEG

-519 FGGLFYDNAAYTP
+519 LGGLFYDDEYYTPLTAFKRDANGDSYDLLELVAREHITHNNAAYN
-532 LSDFARANGGE
+532 A
-543 TSDLLEIISR
+543 
-553 EHIAFNNS
+553 
-561 NYDLLSGTMKADAAF
+561 LSGTMRANAAF
-576 RFDRAITF
+576 RFDRAIDF
-584 EGTQYRIIAA
+584 EGTEYRIIAA

-602 LSVQMMQTEPT
+602 LSVQFLQQEADFADAD
-613 YPTDEY
+613 YA
-619 QITEVDSEGGSS
+619 ITVVDSEGNTSS
-631 RVSGGTGGASQG
+631 RGGTGGIGQG
-643 ASSDAS
+643 TTPSAS

-692 INLGGMAMEYDAD
+692 INLGGMAMEYDAE

-710 LLGNFY
+710 LLGNLY

-783 SIAESGIE
+783 SIEESGIE

-826 AEVAT
+826 SEVAT

-904 ELKVTGSSKKIWLGD
+904 ELKVTGTSKKIWLGD
-919 NVYLELD
+919 NVYIELD

-946 GLGTGGGGTGG
+946 GLGTGGGGGGG

-993 AKISDLSTWWTTQ
+993 SKISDLSTWWTTQ

-1040 MAALDT
+1040 MAAIDS

-1151 ADITPTTKI
+1151 ADITANTKI

-1213 TFGSKS
+1213 TFGSKT
-1219 YDGTQAVTLTAADL
+1219 YDGTVAQTLTAADL
-1233 GALTSTYALT
+1233 GALTAANIGTLT
-1243 INNSGGTAVLTYNPA
+1243 LNGASGSAVLTWNPA
-1258 TAAASLTLTKAM
+1258 NGNSSLTLTKAI
-1270 VGLGNVE
+1270 VGLSNVE
-1277 NTKLSTWAGSA
+1277 NTKLSTWAGSSY
-1288 NLTTLGTITS
+1288 LSTVGTITS

-1306 GNSYLENSAITLAGT
+1306 GNAYLENSTITIANT
-1321 SVSLGGSLTA
+1321 AVSLGGALTA

-1345 VALSTWRGST
+1345 TALSTWTGST

-1362 ITTGTWQGSRIS
+1362 ITTGTWHGSRIE
-1374 NSYLVH
+1374 NGYLVH
-1380 STITLAGRTISL
+1380 NKVTIAGVDVSL
-1392 GGSASKNEIRYDLGI
+1392 GGSIADYTL
-1407 DNVENTA
+1407 
-1414 LSTWAGSGNITT
+1414 LS
-1426 VGTITTGVWHGTAI
+1426 
-1440 ANANLANST
+1440 
-1449 IKIAGRTIALGGTVT
+1449 ALGLTSAAS
-1464 KNELLYDLGLS
+1464 DIS
-1475 TLQDTL
+1475 TL
-1481 ADLQDDVSA
+1481 S
-1490 LQGNVS
+1490 
-1496 TLQSNV
+1496 
-1502 STLQGN
+1502 
-1508 AQELYGLTGTLFS
+1508 S
-1521 YFTNGVAK
+1521 YFTNGVANQ
-1529 EAERLTTVSK
+1529 ATRLSGTYTRS
-1539 TAWGQT
+1539 AWGQT
-1545 YWTSDGVPTNISGT
+1545 FWSSGQPVSVSGAMTGVDSINGFLFITNS
-1559 MNGVTAIDDT
+1559 NGRL
-1569 MYFTAGSGKVGIGV
+1569 GIGT
-1583 ISPSETLDVG
+1583 SQPSSTLHVAGGAYITSSIITDSYIYIG
-1593 GTFRVSGNAY
+1593 GT
-1603 LNSLVVIGGGSAYL
+1603 SAYIRND
-1617 EAAGSYL
+1617 GGYL
-1624 HTHVGFAADGFV
+1624 RTNVGFAADGFI
-1636 SAGGVSSSSDA
+1636 SAGGVASSSDA
-1647 RLKKNLKDIALTV
+1647 RLKKNLKDVALTV

-1673 VDDRGSSAG
+1673 VDGRGSSAG

-1687 WKPLLPD
+1687 WQPLLPD

-1703 FLSMEYGNIAL
+1703 MLSMEYGNIAL

>member
-43 NISKNAGDACDAIT
+43 HISKNAGDACDAIT

-75 FFTPNAVLFKVVW
+75 FFTPNAVLFRVVW

-123 GRLNDYDFTLAR
+123 GRLNDYDFNLSR

-164 VASSPDTTL
+164 VAASPDTTL

-233 GFRQI
+233 GYRQI
-238 RPAWKNVT
+238 RPAWKNLT
-246 VSQNYV
+246 ASQDYGLLDN
-252 LQEDFYDGAFS
+252 FYEGQFS
-263 KDDCGGTGREHKTFT
+263 KDDCGTGTTFT
-278 PPTGSHWA
+278 PASEGHWSVAGSFV
-286 AEGSMV
+286 M
-292 LMNPYNG
+292 MNPYVCG
-299 TSDQAVTLFPR
+299 AAEPAESLFIP
-310 LGTDDTLT
+310 LVGGDTIT
-318 DALVYSRD
+318 DALTYTFHAPALDRAIKMVLKCNNSAWQRGLARGGAWAVPKIVIGQSHGVNVSRYYWL
-326 VPAMERTITISMKLN
+326 R
-341 NTLWYNF
+341 Y
-348 DTERRFGISFNGYTH
+348 
-363 QSATRVDGYTV
+363 
-374 CFRFNVFLTY
+374 RFNIFATI
-384 GGTKYVLRENWEVY
+384 GGVRYVLRETWEVY
-398 DPQTIEQPYLYFNMP
+398 DPTTIAEPYLYFVMP
-413 WTREGVN
+413 GSEGNTDADNEVTF
-420 QYEEAS
+420 YLAE
-426 ISIASIP
+426 IP
-433 ADGVLEFVVYRPL
+433 GAADIELVIYPAVAQL
-446 AYLFNGTAE
+446 AEDAAPAE
-455 NSQPINPDTNYD
+455 SVGPGNYGLIKD
-467 WYGRINDIA
+467 VTFTVMDA
-476 MTIGEGVTGRDYQIL
+476 VAGVTDRVTV
-491 INPAHNIQ
+491 NTAHNIQ
-499 SGVEVSLGQVPPL
+499 SSLQVALGQVPRG
-512 RGNALLY
+512 RGNVLLY
-519 FGGLFYDNAAYTP
+519 LGGLFYADDDYTS
-532 LSDFARANGGE
+532 LTDFAREEEGTE
-543 TSDLLEIISR
+543 YPLLELVSR
-553 EHIAFNNS
+553 EHIAFNND
-561 NYDLLSGTMKADAAF
+561 NYDILSGTMRAAAAF
-576 RFDRAITF
+576 RFDRAIAF
-584 EGTQYRIIAA
+584 EGTEYRIIAA

-602 LSVQMMQTEPT
+602 LSVSAMQTEPEF
-613 YPTDEY
+613 PTDDYIIE
-619 QITEVDSEGGSS
+619 EVDSEGGYS
-631 RVSGGTGGASQG
+631 RRGSYGGSGVPQGG
-643 ASSDAS
+643 SSDAS

-692 INLGGMAMEYDAD
+692 INLGGMAMEYDAE

-724 GVNSEGGGGGGGID
+724 GVNSEGGGGGGVDI
-738 LGAMWTSLRNT
+738 GAVWQTLTNDPSFRTEDYTST
-749 PTQTS
+749 
-754 EVTADTKIALAHLP
+754 TKIALAHLP

-904 ELKVTGSSKKIWLGD
+904 ELKVTGTSKKIWLGD
-919 NVYLELD
+919 NVYIELD

-970 TVPTSAVNANTK
+970 SVPTSAVNANTK

-993 AKISDLSTWWTTQ
+993 SKISDLSTWWTTQ

-1021 TVTDG
+1021 TVADG

-1070 LRDPALDTLQV
+1070 LRDPALDTLAV

-1146 EPIAT
+1146 EPIST

-1213 TFGSKS
+1213 TFGSKT

-1243 INNSGGTAVLTYNPA
+1243 INNSVGTAVLTYNPA

-1270 VGLGNVE
+1270 VGLSNVE

-1288 NLTTLGTITS
+1288 NLTTVGTITS

-1306 GNSYLENSAITLAGT
+1306 GNSYLENSTITLAGT
-1321 SVSLGGSLTA
+1321 AVSLGGALTA

-1362 ITTGTWQGSRIS
+1362 ITTGTWNGSRIS

-1380 STITLAGRTISL
+1380 STITLAGRTIAL

-1449 IKIAGRTIALGGTVT
+1449 IKIAGRTISLGGAVT

-1521 YFTNGVAK
+1521 YFSNGVAK
-1529 EAERLTTVSK
+1529 EAARLTTVSK

-1603 LNSLVVIGGGSAYL
+1603 LGSLVVIGGGSAYL

-1624 HTHVGFAADGFV
+1624 HTNVGFAADGFV

-1687 WKPLLPD
+1687 WQPLLPD

-1703 FLSMEYGNIAL
+1703 MLSMEYGNIAL

>member
-43 NISKNAGDACDAIT
+43 HISKNAGDACDAIT

-75 FFTPNAVLFKVVW
+75 FFTPNAVLFRVVW

-109 SYRDVITL
+109 SYRDTITL

-238 RPAWKNVT
+238 RPAWKNLTAV
-246 VSQNYV
+246 QDYGLLDN
-252 LQEDFYDGAFS
+252 FYEGQFS
-263 KDDCGGTGREHKTFT
+263 KEDCGTGTTFT
-278 PPTGSHWA
+278 PASEGHWSVAGSFV
-286 AEGSMV
+286 M
-292 LMNPYNG
+292 MNPYVCG
-299 TSDQAVTLFPR
+299 AAEPAESLFIP
-310 LGTDDTLT
+310 LVGGDTIT
-318 DALVYSRD
+318 DALTYTFHAPALDRAIKMVLKCNNSAWQRGLARGGAWAVPKIVIGQSHGVNVSRYYWL
-326 VPAMERTITISMKLN
+326 R
-341 NTLWYNF
+341 Y
-348 DTERRFGISFNGYTH
+348 
-363 QSATRVDGYTV
+363 
-374 CFRFNVFLTY
+374 RFNIFATI
-384 GGTKYVLRENWEVY
+384 GGVRYVLRETWEVY
-398 DPQTIEQPYLYFNMP
+398 DPTTIVEPYLYFVMP
-413 WTREGVN
+413 GSEGNTDADNEVTFYLAEIPGAADIELVIYPAVA
-420 QYEEAS
+420 QLAEDA
-426 ISIASIP
+426 AP
-433 ADGVLEFVVYRPL
+433 ADSVGP
-446 AYLFNGTAE
+446 G
-455 NSQPINPDTNYD
+455 NYGLIKD
-467 WYGRINDIA
+467 VTFTVMDA
-476 MTIGEGVTGRDYQIL
+476 VAGVTDRVTV
-491 INPAHNIQ
+491 NTAHNIQ
-499 SGVEVSLGQVPPL
+499 SSLQVALGQVPRG
-512 RGNALLY
+512 RGNVLLY
-519 FGGLFYDNAAYTP
+519 LGGLFYADDDYTS
-532 LSDFARANGGE
+532 LTDFARAEEGTE
-543 TSDLLEIISR
+543 YPLLELVSR
-553 EHIAFNNS
+553 EHIAFNND
-561 NYDLLSGTMKADAAF
+561 NYDILSGTMRAAAAF

-584 EGTQYRIIAA
+584 EGTEYRIIAA

-602 LSVQMMQTEPT
+602 LSVSAMQTEPEF
-613 YPTDEY
+613 PTDDYIIE
-619 QITEVDSEGGSS
+619 EVDSEGGYS
-631 RVSGGTGGASQG
+631 RRGSYGGSGVPQGG
-643 ASSDAS
+643 SSDAS

-692 INLGGMAMEYDAD
+692 INLGGMAMEYDAE

-754 EVTADTKIALAHLP
+754 EVTADTKIAIAHLP

-804 RVTNAENPTTLAGYG
+804 RVTSAENPTTLAGYG

-831 LSAAVAALEA
+831 LSAAVTALEA

-970 TVPTSAVNANTK
+970 TVPTSDVNANTK

-993 AKISDLSTWWTTQ
+993 SKISDLSTWWTTQ

-1026 NTDLVTGDSVYDFV
+1026 DTDLVTGDSVYDFV

-1081 ADLCAATATVTRI
+1081 SDLCAATATVTRI

-1146 EPIAT
+1146 EPIST

-1219 YDGTQAVTLTAADL
+1219 YDGTVAQTLTAADL
-1233 GALTSTYALT
+1233 GALTASSIGTLT
-1243 INNSGGTAVLTYNPA
+1243 LNGASGSAVLTWNPA
-1258 TAAASLTLTKAM
+1258 SGNAALTLTKAV
-1270 VGLGNVE
+1270 VGLSNVE
-1277 NTKLSTWAGSA
+1277 NTKLSTWAGSSY
-1288 NLTTLGTITS
+1288 LTTVGTITS

-1306 GNSYLENSAITLAGT
+1306 GNAYLEYSSIGIAGT
-1321 SVSLGGSLTA
+1321 AVSLGGNITA
-1331 AQLRSLLSINNVEN
+1331 SQVRSLLSINNVEN
-1345 VALSTWRGST
+1345 TALSTWGGST

-1362 ITTGTWQGSRIS
+1362 ITTGTWHGSRIE
-1374 NSYLVH
+1374 NGYLVH
-1380 STITLAGRTISL
+1380 NKVTIAGVDVSL
-1392 GGSASKNEIRYDLGI
+1392 GGSIADYTL
-1407 DNVENTA
+1407 
-1414 LSTWAGSGNITT
+1414 LS
-1426 VGTITTGVWHGTAI
+1426 
-1440 ANANLANST
+1440 
-1449 IKIAGRTIALGGTVT
+1449 ALGLTSAAS
-1464 KNELLYDLGLS
+1464 DIS
-1475 TLQDTL
+1475 TL
-1481 ADLQDDVSA
+1481 S
-1490 LQGNVS
+1490 
-1496 TLQSNV
+1496 
-1502 STLQGN
+1502 
-1508 AQELYGLTGTLFS
+1508 S
-1521 YFTNGVAK
+1521 YFTDGVANQ
-1529 EAERLTTVSK
+1529 ATRLSGTYTRS
-1539 TAWGQT
+1539 AWGQT
-1545 YWTSDGVPTNISGT
+1545 FWSNGQPASISGAMT
-1559 MNGVTAIDDT
+1559 GVDSINGFLFITNSNGRLGVGTSQPSST
-1569 MYFTAGSGKVGIGV
+1569 LHVAGGAYITSSI
-1583 ISPSETLDVG
+1583 ITDSYIYIG
-1593 GTFRVSGNAY
+1593 GT
-1603 LNSLVVIGGGSAYL
+1603 SAYIRND
-1617 EAAGSYL
+1617 GGYL
-1624 HTHVGFAADGFV
+1624 RTNVGFAADGFI

-1687 WKPLLPD
+1687 WQPLLPD

-1703 FLSMEYGNIAL
+1703 MLSMEYGNIAL

>member
-43 NISKNAGDACDAIT
+43 HISKNAGDACDAIT

-75 FFTPNAVLFKVVW
+75 FFTPNAVLFRVVW

-109 SYRDVITL
+109 SYRDTITL

-123 GRLNDYDFTLAR
+123 GRLNDYDFNLAR

-158 VFVTTK
+158 MFVTTK

-238 RPAWKNVT
+238 RPAWKNLT
-246 VSQNYV
+246 ASQDYGLRDN
-252 LQEDFYDGAFS
+252 FYEGQFS
-263 KDDCGGTGREHKTFT
+263 KEDCGTGTTFT
-278 PPTGSHWA
+278 PASEGHWSVAGSFV
-286 AEGSMV
+286 M
-292 LMNPYNG
+292 MNPYVCG
-299 TSDQAVTLFPR
+299 AAEPAESLFIP
-310 LGTDDTLT
+310 LVGGDTIT
-318 DALVYSRD
+318 DALTYTFHAPALDRAIKMVLKCNNSAWQRGLARGGAWA
-326 VPAMERTITISMKLN
+326 VPKIVIGQSHGVN
-341 NTLWYNF
+341 V
-348 DTERRFGISFNGYTH
+348 TH
-363 QSATRVDGYTV
+363 YYWLRY
-374 CFRFNVFLTY
+374 RFNIFATI
-384 GGTKYVLRENWEVY
+384 GGVRYVLRETWEVY
-398 DPQTIEQPYLYFNMP
+398 DPTTIVEPYLYFVMP
-413 WTREGVN
+413 GSEGNTDADNEVTF
-420 QYEEAS
+420 YLAE
-426 ISIASIP
+426 IP
-433 ADGVLEFVVYRPL
+433 GAADIELVIYPAVAQLAEDAAPAEVVGP
-446 AYLFNGTAE
+446 G
-455 NSQPINPDTNYD
+455 NYGLIKD
-467 WYGRINDIA
+467 VTFTVMDA
-476 MTIGEGVTGRDYQIL
+476 VAGVTDRVTV
-491 INPAHNIQ
+491 NTAHNIQ
-499 SGVEVSLGQVPPL
+499 SSLQVALGQVPRG
-512 RGNALLY
+512 RGNVLLY
-519 FGGLFYDNAAYTP
+519 LGGLFYADDDYTS
-532 LSDFARANGGE
+532 LTDFAREEEGTE
-543 TSDLLEIISR
+543 YPLLELVSR
-553 EHIAFNNS
+553 EHIAFNND
-561 NYDLLSGTMKADAAF
+561 NYDILSGTMRAAAAF
-576 RFDRAITF
+576 RFDRAIAF
-584 EGTQYRIIAA
+584 EGGNYRIIAA

-602 LSVQMMQTEPT
+602 LSVSAMQTEPEF
-613 YPTDEY
+613 PTDDYIIE
-619 QITEVDSEGGSS
+619 EVDSEGGYS
-631 RVSGGTGGASQG
+631 RRGSYGGSGVPQGG
-643 ASSDAS
+643 SSDAS

-683 LDTLNVARC
+683 LDTINVARC
-692 INLGGMAMEYDAD
+692 INLGGMAMEYDAE

-754 EVTADTKIALAHLP
+754 EVTENTKIALAHLP

-1021 TVTDG
+1021 TVADG

-1146 EPIAT
+1146 EPIST

-1219 YDGTQAVTLTAADL
+1219 YDGTQAVTLEAADL
-1233 GALTSTYALT
+1233 GALTASSIGTLT
-1243 INNSGGTAVLTYNPA
+1243 LNGASGSSVLVWNPA
-1258 TAAASLTLTKAM
+1258 NGNSSLTLTKAV
-1270 VGLGNVE
+1270 VGLSNVE
-1277 NTKLSTWAGSA
+1277 NVALSRWTGSSYIK
-1288 NLTTLGTITS
+1288 TVGTIES
-1298 GTWHGSAI
+1298 GTWHGAAI
-1306 GNSYLENSAITLAGT
+1306 SNTYLENSTITLAGT
-1321 SVSLGGSLTA
+1321 AVSLGGSLTA

-1345 VALSTWRGST
+1345 TALSTWTGST

-1362 ITTGTWQGSRIS
+1362 ITTGTWHGSRIE
-1374 NSYLVH
+1374 NGYLVH
-1380 STITLAGRTISL
+1380 NKVTIAGVDVSL
-1392 GGSASKNEIRYDLGI
+1392 GGSIADYTL
-1407 DNVENTA
+1407 
-1414 LSTWAGSGNITT
+1414 LS
-1426 VGTITTGVWHGTAI
+1426 
-1440 ANANLANST
+1440 
-1449 IKIAGRTIALGGTVT
+1449 ALGLTSAAS
-1464 KNELLYDLGLS
+1464 DIS
-1475 TLQDTL
+1475 TL
-1481 ADLQDDVSA
+1481 S
-1490 LQGNVS
+1490 
-1496 TLQSNV
+1496 
-1502 STLQGN
+1502 
-1508 AQELYGLTGTLFS
+1508 S
-1521 YFTNGVAK
+1521 YFTDGVANQ
-1529 EAERLTTVSK
+1529 ATRLSGSYTRS
-1539 TAWGQT
+1539 AWGQT
-1545 YWTSDGVPTNISGT
+1545 FWSNGQPASISGAMT
-1559 MNGVTAIDDT
+1559 GVDSINGFLYITNSNGRLGVGTSQPSST
-1569 MYFTAGSGKVGIGV
+1569 LHVAGGAYITSSI
-1583 ISPSETLDVG
+1583 ITDSYIYIG
-1593 GTFRVSGNAY
+1593 GT
-1603 LNSLVVIGGGSAYL
+1603 SAYIRND
-1617 EAAGSYL
+1617 GGYL
-1624 HTHVGFAADGFV
+1624 RTNVGFAADGFI

-1673 VDDRGSSAG
+1673 IDDRGSSAG

-1687 WKPLLPD
+1687 WQPLLPY

-1746 N
+1746 KH